1 MEATELGM
9 TANPMTHRAS
19 QTTPRHRARGAAA
32 VLAMMFLV
40 IFGSLAAAMAIVSQ
54 GNLHASSSQLKVNR
68 AMAGAETGMNLVA
81 YRLNVAALQVRTSDG
96 EITGGA
102 GGNAQALWAQA
113 AAIVRD
119 DFAGNFHNIA
129 EPYFDSAS
137 GQLSLGPIAL
147 GAGQPTF
154 EAVLTPHPIPGED
167 YTASRYDS
175 GGYDSLIR
183 AHAESFHDKAYHLL
197 TAAEIAAARA
207 AWAPDQS
214 LVRCTVVAGDGPAGD
229 RIYRT
234 IAKDFLVDKKIRF
247 AILSASRI
255 MVGRNVVIDGDLG
268 SRFLETNLTHGHP
281 VQIESDF
288 VGLDPDTTSDGL
300 DAQLAALVGTVI
312 TNDTDGD
319 NRLALENAVEMDGL
333 VSPDDLDINGDGY
346 IDDWDFYLGKF
357 STGTNPDGSPRV
369 TQLDMENAGVP
380 AVLAAQLLD
389 LIDTAG
395 DPGRAGYNDGVLDD
409 RDRYAKVRGE
419 VYIKAD
425 LTGWLNGAAGG
436 AYQDFFA
443 GPIAPDHGADA
454 LSFQASETDAFV
466 FTAADFDV
474 STYESMATGDFESQS
489 DPTTATPN
497 DPLAPTNYVAPGDG
511 TREGVP
517 FGSPYPYD
525 FYERPVYEN
534 MIFTDVKIP
543 KGTNALFR
551 NCRFIGVTFIETETA
566 NTDPEFLYAGMQE
579 SDGSQK
585 FPNSEADVGGTAH
598 NDTKPL
604 ANNIRFED
612 CVFEGAVVSDVPEQF
627 THTRNKLS
635 FTGSTTFLDM
645 RDPTATPNLTHEE
658 RQLFMRSTILA
669 PNYSVELGTFI
680 AADDPGEQVFLSG
693 TIVTGLIDMR
703 GQVEVNGTIL
713 TTFEPVSDVSPVVGQ
728 TSPQFNT
735 TLGYFAS
742 AAGDLEA
749 ELPASG
755 LGVIQLRYDPTLPLP
770 NGLNGPI
777 EIQPI
782 TATYYEG
789 AD

>member
-1 MEATELGM
+1 MKQAKRNS
-9 TANPMTHRAS
+9 AQRS
-19 QTTPRHRARGAAA
+19 VRHSGAAA

-81 YRLNVAALQVRTSDG
+81 YRLRAAALQVRTSDG
-96 EITGGA
+96 QIVGGTD
-102 GGNAQALWAQA
+102 GNAQALWAQA
-113 AAIVRD
+113 ADLVRD
-119 DFAGNFHNIA
+119 DFSGNFHNVA
-129 EPYFDSAS
+129 EPYFDPAT
-137 GQLSLGPIAL
+137 GQLSLGPVAL

-154 EAVLTPHPIPGED
+154 EAVLTPHPIPDED
-167 YTASRYDS
+167 YTSARYDA
-175 GGYDSLIR
+175 GGYDTLIR
-183 AHAESFHDKAYHLL
+183 AHAASYHDKAYHLL
-197 TAAEIAAARA
+197 TASEIAVARA
-207 AWAPDQS
+207 AWQPDES
-214 LVRCTVVAGDGPAGD
+214 LVRCTVVAGDGPTGS

-234 IAKDFLVDKKIRF
+234 IAKDFLIDKKIRF

-268 SRFLETNLTHGHP
+268 SRFLETNLTNGHP
-281 VQIESDF
+281 VQLESDF

-300 DAQLAALVGTVI
+300 DAQLAALVGTLI

-319 NRLALENAVEMDGL
+319 NRLALENSVEMDGL
-333 VSPDDLDINGDGY
+333 VSPQDLDINGDGY
-346 IDDWDFYLGKF
+346 IDDWDFYLDKF
-357 STGTNPDGSPRV
+357 SVSSNADGSPRV

-380 AVLAAQLLD
+380 SVLAAQLVS

-395 DPGRAGYNDGVLDD
+395 DPDRAGFNDGVIDD

-425 LTGWLNGAAGG
+425 LTGWLNGAADG
-436 AYQDFFA
+436 AYQDYFG
-443 GPIAPDHGADA
+443 GPIAPDHGSDA
-454 LSFQASETDAFV
+454 LSFEASETDAFV
-466 FTAADFDV
+466 FTAEDFDV
-474 STYESMATGDFESQS
+474 STYRDMVTDDFENQS
-489 DPTTATPN
+489 DPVTAVPN
-497 DPLAPTNYVAPGDG
+497 DSLQPTNYTAPGDAN
-511 TREGVP
+511 REGVP

-525 FYERPVYEN
+525 FYERPVFEN
-534 MIFTDVKIP
+534 MVFTDVVIP

-551 NCRFIGVTFIETETA
+551 NCRFIGVTFIETETD
-566 NTDPEFLYAGMQE
+566 NDDPEFLYAGMQE

-585 FPNSEADVGGTAH
+585 FPNSEADVSGTTH

-604 ANNIRFED
+604 SNNIRFED
-612 CVFEGAVVSDVPEQF
+612 CVFEGAVVSDVPDHF

-680 AADDPGEQVFLSG
+680 AADDPGEQVYLSG

-770 NGLNGPI
+770 NGLTGPI
-777 EIQPI
+777 EIEAI

-789 AD
+789 AE